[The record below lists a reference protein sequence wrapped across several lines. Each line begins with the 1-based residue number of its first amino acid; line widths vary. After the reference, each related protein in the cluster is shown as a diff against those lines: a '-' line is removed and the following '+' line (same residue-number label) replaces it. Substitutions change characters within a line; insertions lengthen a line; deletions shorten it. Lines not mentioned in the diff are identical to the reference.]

1 MTIALPPQVRHVR
14 LWPEASRKYPLWQ
27 ASLRKIFLLAAVAL
41 FIRTFIIEPSVVPTS
56 SMEGTILVGDHLL
69 LNKWLYGPRI
79 PFTRWHFP
87 VLKKPQRGEII
98 VFHYPRDPSLR
109 FVKRV
114 VAVGGDKV
122 EIRNGTVYVNNIAA
136 NEPYAVHAGDVHSP
150 VENMAARVMR
160 PDQLFVLGD
169 NRDNSE
175 DSRFWGPVPLANVI
189 AEPVMIFWS
198 YDAPS
203 AAWMAEDHRI
213 SFYASI
219 AENLFSHTRWNR
231 TAILL

>member
-1 MTIALPPQVRHVR
+1 MR
-14 LWPEASRKYPLWQ
+14 LWPEASRTNPLWRSS
-27 ASLRKIFLLAAVAL
+27 ARKLLVLAAAAL

-79 PFTRWHFP
+79 PFTNWRLP
-87 VLKKPQRGEII
+87 VLKKPQRGEIV
-98 VFHYPRDPSLR
+98 VFKYPRDPELR

-122 EIRNGTVYVNNIAA
+122 EIHNGTVFVNSLAVL
-136 NEPYAVHAGDVHSP
+136 EPYAVHHGDARSP
-150 VENMAARVMR
+150 VENMAARVLR

-175 DSRFWGPVPLANVI
+175 DSRFWGPLPLANVV
-189 AEPVMIFWS
+189 AEPVMVFWS
-198 YDAPS
+198 YDAPT
-203 AAWMAEDHRI
+203 AAWLAEDHRL

-219 AENLFSHTRWNR
+219 AGNLFSHTRWNR

>member
-1 MTIALPPQVRHVR
+1 VR
-14 LWPEASRKYPLWQ
+14 LWPEPSRTTLLWRVS
-27 ASLRKIFLLAAVAL
+27 ARKLLLLAAAAL

-79 PFTRWHFP
+79 PFTTWRLP
-87 VLKKPQRGEII
+87 VLKKVQRGEIV
-98 VFHYPRDPSLR
+98 VFQYPRDPQLR

-122 EIRNGTVYVNNIAA
+122 EIRNGTVYVNNLAVL
-136 NEPYAVHAGDVHSP
+136 EPYAVHHGDSRSS
-150 VENMAARVMR
+150 VENMAPRIMR
-160 PDQLFVLGD
+160 SDQLFVLGD

-175 DSRFWGPVPLANVI
+175 DSRFWGPLPLANVI
-189 AEPVMIFWS
+189 AEPVMVFWS
-198 YDAPS
+198 YDAPT
-203 AAWMAEDHRI
+203 AAWLAEDHRL
-213 SFYASI
+213 SFYTSI
-219 AENLFSHTRWNR
+219 AGNLFSHTRWKR